1 MALVVIMKQKTPVCQ
16 FASPL
21 DVDLHSKPEAVV
33 LEGKYWKRQFDVIK
47 AEYMKWRK
55 FYRNRGL
62 GNNAILDTVSELHRY
77 VYRTALTQVRAIIIC
92 FLWFENA

>member
-1 MALVVIMKQKTPVCQ
+1 MEFVVIMKQKTPVCQ

-62 GNNAILDTVSELHRY
+62 GNNAILDTVSEVNFNRRGASAQIWEL
-77 VYRTALTQVRAIIIC
+77 IC
-92 FLWFENA
+92 SLIQ

>member
-1 MALVVIMKQKTPVCQ
+1 MCQ

-21 DVDLHSKPEAVV
+21 DAYENLHSKPESVV

-62 GNNAILDTVSELHRY
+62 ANAILDTVE
-77 VYRTALTQVRAIIIC
+77 
-92 FLWFENA
+92 

>member
-1 MALVVIMKQKTPVCQ
+1 MRKRMLVCQ

-21 DVDLHSKPEAVV
+21 DVDIHSKPEAVV

-55 FYRNRGL
+55 FHRNRGL
-62 GNNAILDTVSELHRY
+62 GNQSIMDTVEFNFSFFSFIFFYFFHFQKRKYQKQEHIF
-77 VYRTALTQVRAIIIC
+77 Q
-92 FLWFENA
+92 

>member
-1 MALVVIMKQKTPVCQ
+1 MRKKTLVCQ

-21 DVDLHSKPEAVV
+21 DVEHNKPEAVV

-62 GNNAILDTVSELHRY
+62 GTNAILDTVEY
-77 VYRTALTQVRAIIIC
+77 
-92 FLWFENA
+92 